1 MKKIIL
7 SLIALSATAVSSCKP
22 ATAQE
27 EAEKLDVHRISATIS
42 NQNITDFQEDAQ
54 GYIWIGTTRGLNR
67 FNAHEYRQY
76 YSSNDI
82 TATARRQDSGHFHG
96 LTQTLMDSDNRRNM
110 PIY

>member
-54 GYIWIGTTRGLNR
+54 GYIWKIGR
-67 FNAHEYRQY
+67 AHV
-76 YSSNDI
+76 
-82 TATARRQDSGHFHG
+82 
-96 LTQTLMDSDNRRNM
+96 
-110 PIY
+110 